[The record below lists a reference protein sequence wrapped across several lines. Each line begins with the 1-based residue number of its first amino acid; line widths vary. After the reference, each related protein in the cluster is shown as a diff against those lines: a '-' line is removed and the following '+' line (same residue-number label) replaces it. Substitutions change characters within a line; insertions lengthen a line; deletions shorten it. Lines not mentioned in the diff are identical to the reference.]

1 MLFPCY
7 VEAASV
13 SKISLSDDSELQ
25 FNGSTNFTVAAR
37 HQSNSYDRKQLD
49 NATNNRQNSSSDAEN
64 NAQLFIKLTNKKTF
78 ESDQQF
84 GALLK
89 LESEVSSAQE
99 KGVINADQGYI
110 FNDSKEY
117 GKVEIGD
124 NIAVN
129 QKMKVGPSS
138 FLRGSGGINGNYL
151 KYINIPNANQ
161 FILIPQSPIGHGG
174 QAISGS
180 QTNQNSITILRN
192 GSFNGAEDA
201 SKINYYSPRI
211 EGVQV
216 GASYTPNTANSLISS
231 TVFNGQ
237 QNAILDV
244 FSAAVNYTNNYE
256 NFDYAFSATTEVGK
270 AKSSNQ
276 NNLSAYDL
284 AATAAYFGFTF
295 GASYGSWNK
304 SLQSHQ
310 NQNSTY
316 KSAAIAYQIGPI
328 SISLSSFRSSYQKN
342 DYRAHSLGL
351 DYKLSRVFIPYVEF
365 TNFSFKPNQAN
376 SSAKNTGFVA
386 LTGFILT
393 F

>member
-1 MLFPCY
+1 MLLPCY
-7 VEAASV
+7 VEAAAV
-13 SKISLSDDSELQ
+13 SKIALGKNSELQ
-25 FNGSTNFTVAAR
+25 FNGSTNFTAAAR
-37 HQSNSYDRKQLD
+37 NQSNSYDQKQLD
-49 NATNNRQNSSSDAEN
+49 NATNNRQNSSPAAEN
-64 NAQLFIKLTNKKTF
+64 NSQFFIKITNKKTF

-99 KGVINADQGYI
+99 KGVINADQAYI

-117 GKVEIGD
+117 GKFEIGD
-124 NIAVN
+124 NVAVN

-138 FLRGSGGINGNYL
+138 FLRNSGGINGNYL

-180 QTNQNSITILRN
+180 QINQNSITILRN

-216 GASYTPNTANSLISS
+216 GASYTPNTASSLVSS

-256 NFDYAFSATTEVGK
+256 NLDYAFSATTEVGK
-270 AKSSNQ
+270 AKSNNQ

-310 NQNSTY
+310 NSTY
-316 KSAAIAYQIGPI
+316 KSAAISYQIGPI
-328 SISLSSFRSSYQKN
+328 SLSLSSFQSSYQKN
-342 DYRAHSLGL
+342 TYRANSLGL
-351 DYKLSRVFIPYVEF
+351 DYKLSRVFIPYIEF
-365 TNFSFKPNQAN
+365 TNFSFKPNQVN